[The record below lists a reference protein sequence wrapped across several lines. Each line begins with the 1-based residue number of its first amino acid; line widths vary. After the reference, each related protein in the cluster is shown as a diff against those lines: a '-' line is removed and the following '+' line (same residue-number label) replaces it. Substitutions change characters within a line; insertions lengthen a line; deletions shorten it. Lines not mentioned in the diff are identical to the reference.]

1 MYTGV
6 ECSGFIDELEMSI
19 YIIPRIVDERGG
31 GVFYSDKIK
40 NNKKYSPKI
49 VWIENVTENII
60 YYALFDDGTIGVTF
74 ILNRWCAC

>member
-31 GVFYSDKIK
+31 VYFTLIKSKIIK
-40 NNKKYSPKI
+40 NILPK
-49 VWIENVTENII
+49 
-60 YYALFDDGTIGVTF
+60 LFE
-74 ILNRWCAC
+74 